1 MLWGRFDNER
11 STLNMYDNPHF
22 EPGSGLADTDAV
34 VAEAKKLYESLK
46 GQHHATIK
54 AHEVA
59 FLLDHANSPSKYLK
73 ITVYKLFYSFND
85 FNKSPSL
92 ILR

>member
-34 VAEAKKLYESLK
+34 VAEAGLSS
-46 GQHHATIK
+46 
-54 AHEVA
+54 HER
-59 FLLDHANSPSKYLK
+59 NSPPDCSP
-73 ITVYKLFYSFND
+73 KLFARFFRRVWRS
-85 FNKSPSL
+85 S
-92 ILR
+92 